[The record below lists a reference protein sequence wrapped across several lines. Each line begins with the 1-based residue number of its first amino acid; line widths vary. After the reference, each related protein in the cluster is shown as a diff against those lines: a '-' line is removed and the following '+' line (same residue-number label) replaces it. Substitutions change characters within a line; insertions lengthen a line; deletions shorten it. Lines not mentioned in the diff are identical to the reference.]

1 MTGTPSN
8 STPSTA
14 VRLQKIIAEA
24 GIASRRQAE
33 LLIEDGEVRVN
44 GKIAEVGQKADPE
57 NDTIMVRGKVL
68 RPSTEIY
75 RQSTRLVLLMN
86 KPKGILC
93 SHNDPHHE
101 DTIYSILP
109 RQWRNQRLFSA
120 GRLDKESEGLIV
132 LTNDGDLANNLTHPA
147 NGVHKVYHVNLGH
160 EIDDKLLPKL
170 VQGREID
177 GEFLHFDK
185 VFPISKKENAL
196 KRLEIHL
203 GHGKKREIRRLL
215 ESFGHKVVRLR
226 RTQIGRL
233 KIKGMPTGAIKVLND
248 KEENLL
254 FEQPGQ
260 KSQKIKR

>member
-1 MTGTPSN
+1 MPGTSSSSSDPSL
-8 STPSTA
+8 

-44 GKIAEVGQKADPE
+44 GKIAEVGQKANPLED
-57 NDTIMVRGKVL
+57 IISVRGKVI
-68 RPSTEIY
+68 RAATPEY
-75 RQSTRLVLLMN
+75 RESQRIVLLLN

-101 DTIYSILP
+101 DTLYSILP
-109 RQWRNQRLFSA
+109 RPWKNMRLFSA
-120 GRLDKESEGLIV
+120 GRLDKESEGLII

-147 NGVHKVYHVNLGH
+147 NGVHKVYHVNLAH
-160 EIDDKLLPKL
+160 EIDEKILPKL

-185 VFPISKKENAL
+185 VFPISRKENAL

-215 ESFGHKVVRLR
+215 ESFGHKVLRLR
-226 RTQIGRL
+226 RTQIGRV
-233 KIKGMPTGAIKVLND
+233 KIKGMPIGAIKVLNE

-254 FEQPGQ
+254 FQQPGQ
-260 KSQKIKR
+260 KSQKNKQ

>member
-1 MTGTPSN
+1 MPGA
-8 STPSTA
+8 STSKTNATA

-57 NDTIMVRGKVL
+57 QDTITVRGKVL
-68 RPSTEIY
+68 RPTTSEFIASQ
-75 RQSTRLVLLMN
+75 RVVLLMN
-86 KPKGILC
+86 KPKGVLC

-147 NGVHKVYHVNLGH
+147 NGVHKIYHVNLGH
-160 EIDDKLLPKL
+160 EIDENLLPKL

-185 VFPISKKENAL
+185 VIPISRKENAL

-233 KIKGMPTGAIKVLND
+233 RIKGMPTGAIKVLNE

-254 FEQPGQ
+254 FQQPGQ
-260 KSQKIKR
+260 KPQKKKR